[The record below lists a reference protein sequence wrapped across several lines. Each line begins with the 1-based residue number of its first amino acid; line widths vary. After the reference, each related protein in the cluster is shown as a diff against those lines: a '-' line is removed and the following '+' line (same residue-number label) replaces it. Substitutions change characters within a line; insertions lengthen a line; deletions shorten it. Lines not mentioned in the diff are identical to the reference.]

1 MDFIKASGISKSY
14 KDKKILKDINLKLES
29 GQVLSVVGNSGSGK
43 STLLKILSGIIED
56 FEGNIFLNDKD
67 ITKLPMKDRKFI
79 LMFQDDE
86 LFPHMTIFDNVAF
99 GLKMENKD
107 KAFIEKEVN
116 KYLNL
121 VSLIDHKNKYP
132 SQLSGGEKQRIALAR
147 SLIVKPKMLLL
158 DEPFTALDPSLRQN
172 LRQETF
178 KIIKDQNI
186 PTIFVSH
193 DINEAVE
200 VADKLAILS
209 NGKFVA
215 YDNPRNIFENPRNLA
230 TARFIFKDNIIENKL
245 IKKSDIDLVPG
256 SDYKIIDKLY
266 KGDYFTYR
274 LVNDDYNILVD
285 SRKEYSINDRI
296 NAKIKRVIELEEEWK
311 K

>member
-1 MDFIKASGISKSY
+1 MDTIRAENISKVY
-14 KDKKILKDINLKLES
+14 QNKIILDAINFDIKS
-29 GQVLSVVGNSGSGK
+29 GQVLAIVGNSGSGK
-43 STLLKILSGIIED
+43 STLLKILSGIIND
-56 FEGNIFLNDKD
+56 FKGNIYLNNSD
-67 ITKLPMKDRKFI
+67 ITKTPMKERKFI

-86 LFPHMTIFDNVAF
+86 LFPHMSIFENVGF
-99 GLKMENKD
+99 GLKMEGKD
-107 KAFIEKEVN
+107 KSFIEKEVD

-121 VSLIDHKNKYP
+121 VGLIDHKDKYP
-132 SQLSGGEKQRIALAR
+132 AQLSGGEKQRIALAR

-158 DEPFTALDPSLRQN
+158 DEPFTALDPTLREN
-172 LRQETF
+172 LRRETF
-178 KIIKDQNI
+178 KIIKDQDI

-215 YDNPRNIFENPRNLA
+215 YDSPRNIFENPVNLS
-230 TARFIFKDNIIENKL
+230 TASFIFKDNIIGNKL
-245 IKKSDIDLVPG
+245 IKKTDIEIVPG
-256 SDYKIIDKLY
+256 DDYQIIDKIY

-274 LVNDDYNILVD
+274 VAGKYNLLID
-285 SRKEYSINDRI
+285 CPKEYFINDRVGI
-296 NAKIKRVIELEEEWK
+296 KIKRVIELEKRWK